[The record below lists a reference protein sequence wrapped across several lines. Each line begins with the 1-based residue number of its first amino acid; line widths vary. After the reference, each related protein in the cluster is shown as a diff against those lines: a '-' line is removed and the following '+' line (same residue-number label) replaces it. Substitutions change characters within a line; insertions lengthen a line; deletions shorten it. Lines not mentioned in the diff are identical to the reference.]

1 MFDAIQTLVHTHID
15 WSLGGGMIW
24 LTCGL
29 MVVAVPLTIGAVMD
43 LVQT

>member
-1 MFDAIQTLVHTHID
+1 MIDAIQTLVHAHID

-24 LTCGL
+24 LISGL
-29 MVVAVPLTIGAVMD
+29 VVVAVPLAIGAVMD

>member
-1 MFDAIQTLVHTHID
+1 MIDAIQTLVHTHID

-24 LTCGL
+24 MISGL
-29 MVVAVPLTIGAVMD
+29 AVVAVPMTIGAVMD

>member
-1 MFDAIQTLVHTHID
+1 MVDAIQALVHTHID
-15 WSLGGGMIW
+15 WSLGVGMIW

-29 MVVAVPLTIGAVMD
+29 VVVVVPLTVGAVMD

>member
-1 MFDAIQTLVHTHID
+1 MIDAIQTLVHTHID

-24 LTCGL
+24 LASGL
-29 MVVAVPLTIGAVMD
+29 VVVAVPMTIGAVMD

>member
-1 MFDAIQTLVHTHID
+1 MIDAIQTLVHTHID

-24 LTCGL
+24 LISGL
-29 MVVAVPLTIGAVMD
+29 VVVAVPMTIGAVMD